1 MSDNHPKEASLRDH
15 ARSFEDALGTAIPIF
30 PLPQVVLFPAAE
42 LPLHIFEPRYR
53 AMLAHALSA
62 HGALAI
68 AHIIGGEDEHG
79 RPRIAPI
86 AGGGIVIEHQ
96 PLPDG
101 RSNIVLL
108 GQARLRLD
116 ELDPDDSRPFRMAR
130 AVKLEDLP
138 VSVRQNDRTA
148 LVAAATMF
156 AAEVKKH
163 DPSFSFRMPS
173 VSDGLDRLDAS
184 HLADLC
190 AFQLVVDAGA
200 RQAILNEL
208 DPRTRV
214 EMVLSQLAL
223 QHGAMINSDK
233 SRVTVLN

>member
-1 MSDNHPKEASLRDH
+1 MSENNPDQKERPEGRSLDH
-15 ARSFEDALGTAIPIF
+15 ALGGAIPVF
-30 PLPQVVLFPAAE
+30 PLPQVVLFPEAV
-42 LPLHIFEPRYR
+42 LPLHVFEPRYR
-53 AMLAHALSA
+53 AMLAHSLAT
-62 HGALAI
+62 HGAMVV
-68 AHIIGGEDEHG
+68 AHLIGGEDEHG

-96 PLPDG
+96 ELPDG

-108 GQARLRLD
+108 GQARLLLD
-116 ELDPDDSRPFRMAR
+116 ELDPDESRPFRMAR
-130 AVKLEDLP
+130 ATKLEDLP

-163 DPSFSFRMPS
+163 DPTFSFRMPAT
-173 VSDGLDRLDAS
+173 LDAS
-184 HLADLC
+184 HVADLC
-190 AFQLVVDAGA
+190 AFQLVIDAGA

-208 DPRTRV
+208 DPRARV

>member
-1 MSDNHPKEASLRDH
+1 MSENPDQNSRPEGRSL
-15 ARSFEDALGTAIPIF
+15 EDALGGAIPLF
-30 PLPQVVLFPAAE
+30 PLPQVVLFPEAV
-42 LPLHIFEPRYR
+42 LPLHVFEPRYR
-53 AMLAHALSA
+53 AMLAHSLAT
-62 HGALAI
+62 HGAMVV
-68 AHIIGGEDEHG
+68 AHLIGGEDEHG

-96 PLPDG
+96 ELPDG
-101 RSNIVLL
+101 RSNIVVL
-108 GQARLRLD
+108 GEARLRLD
-116 ELDPDDSRPFRMAR
+116 ELDPDESRPFRMAR
-130 AVKLEDLP
+130 VTKLEDLP
-138 VSVRQNDRTA
+138 VSVRQNDSTA

-163 DPSFSFRMPS
+163 DPTFSFRMPAT
-173 VSDGLDRLDAS
+173 LDAS
-184 HLADLC
+184 HVADLC
-190 AFQLVVDAGA
+190 AFQLVIDAGA

-208 DPRTRV
+208 DPRARV

>member
-1 MSDNHPKEASLRDH
+1 MSDNPENKAPEG
-15 ARSFEDALGTAIPIF
+15 RSFDDALAAPMPVF
-30 PLPQVVLFPAAE
+30 PLPQVVLFPEAV

-53 AMLAHALSA
+53 AMLAHSLAT
-62 HGALAI
+62 HGAIVI
-68 AHIIGGEDEHG
+68 AHLIGGEDEHG

-86 AGGGIVIEHQ
+86 AGGGMVVEHQ
-96 PLPDG
+96 ELPDG

-116 ELDPDDSRPFRMAR
+116 ELDPDEARPFRMAR
-130 AVKLEDLP
+130 VTKLEDLP

-156 AAEVKKH
+156 ASEVKKH
-163 DPSFSFRMPS
+163 DPTFAFRMPAT
-173 VSDGLDRLDAS
+173 LDAS
-184 HLADLC
+184 HVADLC
-190 AFQLVVDAGA
+190 AFQLVIDAGA

-208 DPRTRV
+208 DPRARV

-223 QHGAMINSDK
+223 QHGAMIHSDK

>member
-1 MSDNHPKEASLRDH
+1 MSDNPDPKSPPQGRSLD
-15 ARSFEDALGTAIPIF
+15 DALSGAIPVF
-30 PLPQVVLFPAAE
+30 PLPQVVLFPEAV
-42 LPLHIFEPRYR
+42 LPLHVFEPRYR
-53 AMLAHALSA
+53 AMLEHSLST
-62 HGALAI
+62 HGALVI
-68 AHIIGGEDEHG
+68 GHLLGGEDEHG

-86 AGGGIVIEHQ
+86 AGGGVVIEHHA
-96 PLPDG
+96 LPDG

-116 ELDPDDSRPFRMAR
+116 ELDPDDARPFRMAH
-130 AVKLEDLP
+130 ATKLEDLP
-138 VSVRQNDRTA
+138 VSVPQNDRTA

-163 DPSFSFRMPS
+163 DPSFSFRMPAT
-173 VSDGLDRLDAS
+173 LDAS
-184 HLADLC
+184 HVADLC
-190 AFQLVVDAGA
+190 AFQLVIDAGA

-208 DPRTRV
+208 DPRARV

>member
-1 MSDNHPKEASLRDH
+1 MSENPDQNSRPEGRSL
-15 ARSFEDALGTAIPIF
+15 EDALGGAIPLF
-30 PLPQVVLFPAAE
+30 PLPQVVLFPEAV
-42 LPLHIFEPRYR
+42 LPLHVFEPRYR
-53 AMLAHALSA
+53 AMLAHSLAT
-62 HGALAI
+62 HGAMVV
-68 AHIIGGEDEHG
+68 AHLIGGEDEHG

-96 PLPDG
+96 ELPDG
-101 RSNIVLL
+101 RSNIVIL

-116 ELDPDDSRPFRMAR
+116 ELDPDESRPFRMAR
-130 AVKLEDLP
+130 VTKLEDLP

-163 DPSFSFRMPS
+163 DPTFSFRMPAT
-173 VSDGLDRLDAS
+173 LDAS
-184 HLADLC
+184 HVADLC
-190 AFQLVVDAGA
+190 AFQLVIDAGA

-208 DPRTRV
+208 DPRARV